1 MKYTE
6 EILDN
11 VMNKNDNQD
20 VISSKNDEATK
31 FYEEYQVFIETSDL
45 KDFNN
50 PFELPK
56 NERIRTIRLSNT
68 TMPMAC
74 IK

>member
-1 MKYTE
+1 ME

-11 VMNKNDNQD
+11 VMMKNERRD
-20 VISSKNDEATK
+20 VVSPKNDEATK

-45 KDFNN
+45 KDLNKQ
-50 PFELPK
+50 FELPK

-74 IK
+74 IKLH

>member
-1 MKYTE
+1 ME

-11 VMNKNDNQD
+11 ARMKSDHRD
-20 VISSKNDEATK
+20 VVSSKNEEATK

-45 KDFNN
+45 NDFNKQ
-50 PFELPK
+50 FELPK

-68 TMPMAC
+68 TIPLAC